1 MQLILNKFQ
10 KYYPEYDAK
19 DKELT
24 LYGSIPVSEFLELK
38 LLIKIYNI
46 EVKNIIVK

>member
-1 MQLILNKFQ
+1 MEIILNKFQ

-19 DKELT
+19 EKELT

-38 LLIKIYNI
+38 LLIKTYNLDI
-46 EVKNIIVK
+46 KNIIIK

>member
-1 MQLILNKFQ
+1 MKLILDKFQ

-24 LYGSIPVSEFLELK
+24 LSGSIPVSEFLELK
-38 LLIKIYNI
+38 LLIKIYSLDI
-46 EVKNIIVK
+46 KNIIIK